1 MGMDS
6 ELVNTIYDFPPE
18 YDKAM
23 LDLELLNNGE
33 DV

>member
-1 MGMDS
+1 MDS
-6 ELVNTIYDFPPE
+6 ELVNQIYDYPPE